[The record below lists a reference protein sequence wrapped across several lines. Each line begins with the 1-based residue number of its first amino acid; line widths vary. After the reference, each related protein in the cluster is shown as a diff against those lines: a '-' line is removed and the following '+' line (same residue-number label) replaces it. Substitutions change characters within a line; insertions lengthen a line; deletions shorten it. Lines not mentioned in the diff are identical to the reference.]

1 MHTRAGAISIKWAVS
16 SSYAIKLGGWLP
28 NVLFA
33 NRFEIGKTNMAN
45 DTPNPG
51 EAQIF
56 DAGRKMS
63 LDTTRLAGGL
73 GWQGSPVQGW
83 VNLLYDTIS
92 GQNPNSVQ
100 ADKRGIALGQ
110 FLVEHG
116 DLAKQLEVTR
126 KKFEHHILPDITDK
140 IPDVSITYFENW
152 ASTTTGLLLHAK
164 PTTVRQVKY
173 LVKKAKDLGV
183 KVKL

>member
-1 MHTRAGAISIKWAVS
+1 
-16 SSYAIKLGGWLP
+16 
-28 NVLFA
+28 
-33 NRFEIGKTNMAN
+33 MAN
-45 DTPNPG
+45 DMPDPG

-56 DAGRKMS
+56 ADSGREMS
-63 LDTTRLAGGL
+63 FDTTKLASGM

-83 VNLLYDTIS
+83 VNLLHDTIS
-92 GQNPNSVQ
+92 GQAPNSVQ
-100 ADKRGIALGQ
+100 ADKKGITLGQ
-110 FLVEHG
+110 FLVENA
-116 DLAKQLEVTR
+116 DIAKELEETR

-140 IPDVSITYFENW
+140 IPDVSITCFENW

-183 KVKL
+183 KVSTRRCYNCNSSIAITKHSGACMQTVYHSKWYS